1 MYRLALDDSA
11 EQEGAQSEAT
21 QREKEAK
28 EVHDD
33 SATFSDKRRFSRCTT
48 SDLLRSLEEEDRR
61 TRGLGSEED
70 EQEAAAAQEA
80 AERDQIKDDAWK
92 YNGLIELTAWL
103 ERTMS
108 ERRASRF
115 GNRQLRLK
123 YIAILRECYGLL
135 TKSVCKNDENE
146 HMVWLKWG
154 LLLLEEARQLKR
166 KEDFM
171 KLDYT
176 AKRDTAQETSATL
189 YAKSGSYFRRAL
201 IAARKRKW
209 KKESELARRRR
220 GMDPFKHGADSFST
234 PSLPTKGGLARLSLT
249 LNKRTSFKGS
259 DDDEDDELSAIQSAY
274 GPVLEWMENGLLL
287 DDHELAQIMELKQR
301 CPSLVEIHSEYII
314 LPPHSYWS
322 LVAYTCTCAYV
333 DGVVRH

>member
-1 MYRLALDDSA
+1 MYRLAMDDSA
-11 EQEGAQSEAT
+11 EQEGAQREAI
-21 QREKEAK
+21 QLREKEAK

-33 SATFSDKRRFSRCTT
+33 SAAAVSDKNRRFSRCTT
-48 SDLLRSLEEEDRR
+48 SDLLRSLDEEDKR
-61 TRGLGSEED
+61 TRGLGNEDD
-70 EQEAAAAQEA
+70 EQTEAAAH

-108 ERRASRF
+108 ARRASRF

-123 YIAILRECYGLL
+123 FIAILRECYGLL
-135 TKSVCKNDENE
+135 TKTVCKNDENE

-176 AKRDTAQETSATL
+176 AKRDAAQETSTSL

-201 IAARKRKW
+201 IAARRRKW
-209 KKESELARRRR
+209 KKESELARARRSMDSSFGRPGRASGQPTKRGLALAFDRGRR
-220 GMDPFKHGADSFST
+220 GSTSSAGSGRDSE
-234 PSLPTKGGLARLSLT
+234 
-249 LNKRTSFKGS
+249 
-259 DDDEDDELSAIQSAY
+259 DDEDDELTAIHRAY
-274 GPVLEWMENGLLL
+274 GPVLGWMENGLLL
-287 DDHELAQIMELKQR
+287 DDHELAQIMELKQKS
-301 CPSLVEIHSEYII
+301 PTLEEIHSEYVCVCVC
-314 LPPHSYWS
+314 SEGE
-322 LVAYTCTCAYV
+322 V
-333 DGVVRH
+333 